1 MERYKNL
8 SGTSGVA
15 GFRIEPDAISVEFV
29 EGGVYG
35 YDASRP
41 GREVVEEMKKLARAG
56 QGLSAFIAKYVKYCY
71 AARLK

>member
-8 SGTSGVA
+8 SGSSVIA
-15 GFRIEPDAISVEFV
+15 AYRIEPRAIIVEFI

-35 YDASRP
+35 YDFTRP
-41 GREVVEEMKKLARAG
+41 GPEVVEEMKKLAVAG
-56 QGLSAFIAKYVKYCY
+56 QGLSAFISKHVKYCY